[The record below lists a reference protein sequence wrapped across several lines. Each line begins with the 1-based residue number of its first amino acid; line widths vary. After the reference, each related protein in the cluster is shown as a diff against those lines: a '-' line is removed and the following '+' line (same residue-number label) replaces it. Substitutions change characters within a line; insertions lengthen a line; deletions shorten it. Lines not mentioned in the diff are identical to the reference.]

1 MRVKSIRIN
10 HLRIPLK
17 TPFQHALHDRKVAES
32 LIVCVEDEDG
42 RVGYGE
48 IIPRQYL
55 TGETIESVI
64 NDHAPALAK
73 VFMDKKFDDKQQLF
87 SALSSQLEN
96 TDRELATWCGFE
108 VALLDLGG
116 RCFGFPIGETVS
128 TIESDE
134 PERGI
139 VIGYEVSTDILPRQ
153 CAMLKLGECK
163 HLKLKVGL
171 DDDLERLKII
181 SDCLGDTIELRI
193 DANGKWKADEAV
205 LAIKPM
211 LQFAITSVEQPV
223 HAADLKGMRQVR
235 EELGI
240 RVMGDESV
248 CSLNDAKRC
257 LEAQAIDIINVRLGK
272 CGGFG
277 GSQRLVKF
285 ALNNNLE
292 CHLGTL
298 VGETGILS
306 RASEIFGRRMGVFA
320 CLEGKGQNKF
330 LLEDDIIDMQK
341 AGESKTSDGLEV
353 GLGII
358 VDSERLARYTIRDRV
373 FNIEGE
379 E

>member
-1 MRVKSIRIN
+1 MLVKAIRIY
-10 HLRIPLK
+10 HIRIPLK
-17 TPFQHALHDRKVAES
+17 TPFQHALHERKVAES
-32 LIVCVEDEDG
+32 LIVCAADEDG
-42 RVGYGE
+42 RVGFGE
-48 IIPRQYL
+48 IVPRQYL
-55 TGETIESVI
+55 TGETVESVFD
-64 NDHAPALAK
+64 DHAPALAAAF
-73 VFMDKKFDDKQQLF
+73 VGRKFDDKEQL
-87 SALSSQLEN
+87 LSSLITQLEN
-96 TDRELATWCGFE
+96 TDRELATLCGFE
-108 VALLDLGG
+108 LALLDLGG
-116 RCFGFPIGETVS
+116 HCFGFPIGEAISIKEGV
-128 TIESDE
+128 EL
-134 PERGI
+134 ERGI
-139 VIGYEVSTDILPRQ
+139 VIGYEVSTDKLPRQ
-153 CAMLKLGECK
+153 CAMLKLGQCK

-171 DDDLERLKII
+171 DDDLERIQII

-211 LQFAITSVEQPV
+211 LQFEIQSVEQPV

-248 CSLNDAKRC
+248 CTLEDAKRC
-257 LEAQAIDIINVRLGK
+257 VEAQAIDIINVRLGK

-285 ALNNNLE
+285 ALENNIA

-306 RASEIFGRRMGVFA
+306 RASEIFGKRMGVFA
-320 CLEGKGQNKF
+320 CLEGKGQSRF
-330 LLEDDIIDMQK
+330 LLEDDIIDIEK
-341 AGESKTSDGLEV
+341 AGESKSGDGMEV

-358 VDSERLARYTIRDRV
+358 VDSERLARYTIKDRV
-373 FNIEGE
+373 FNFEGE

>member
-1 MRVKSIRIN
+1 MRVKSIRIY
-10 HLRIPLK
+10 HIRIPLK
-17 TPFQHALHDRKVAES
+17 TPFQHALHERKVAES
-32 LIVCVEDEDG
+32 LIVRVEEEEG

-48 IIPRQYL
+48 IVPRPYL

-64 NDHAPALAK
+64 SDHAPALAA
-73 VFMDKKFDDKQQLF
+73 VFVDRKFDDKEQL
-87 SALSSQLEN
+87 LSTLLSQLEK
-96 TDRELATWCGFE
+96 TDRELATLCGFE
-108 VALLDLGG
+108 LALLDLGG
-116 RCFGFPIGETVS
+116 RCFGFPIGEVVGAK
-128 TIESDE
+128 EDVE
-134 PERGI
+134 LERGI
-139 VIGYEVSTDILPRQ
+139 VIGYEVSTDKLSRQ
-153 CAMLKLGECK
+153 CAMLKLGQCK

-181 SDCLGDTIELRI
+181 SDCLGDVIELRI
-193 DANGKWKADEAV
+193 DANGKWNADEAV

-211 LQFAITSVEQPV
+211 LQFDIQSVEQPV

-248 CSLNDAKRC
+248 CSLDDAKRC
-257 LEAQAIDIINVRLGK
+257 VEAQAIDIINVRLGK

-285 ALNNNLE
+285 ARENKLG

-320 CLEGKGQNKF
+320 CLEGKGQSKF
-330 LLEDDIIDMQK
+330 LLTDDIIDTEKAENSK
-341 AGESKTSDGLEV
+341 AGGGLED

-358 VDSERLARYTIRDRV
+358 VDSERLARYTIKDHI
-373 FNIEGE
+373 FNYEGE
-379 E
+379 R